1 MIGFFHHVSNGFFDG
16 GLVFETLLTHLYI
29 IGVLL
34 SRTDT
39 GFQDMIVE
47 VQCHD
52 IRSLIYIDRGLSSI
66 SLSDIPCGLKHLL
79 IKFIL
84 THESQKININAMI
97 WKLRFTDE
105 KTEWTE
111 KLII

>member
-1 MIGFFHHVSNGFFDG
+1 M
-16 GLVFETLLTHLYI
+16 
-29 IGVLL
+29 
-34 SRTDT
+34 
-39 GFQDMIVE
+39 
-47 VQCHD
+47 
-52 IRSLIYIDRGLSSI
+52 
-66 SLSDIPCGLKHLL
+66 L

>member
-39 GFQDMIVE
+39 GFQDMWTICLHE
-47 VQCHD
+47 VNC
-52 IRSLIYIDRGLSSI
+52 RSLIQCVQTEHIDSVRVTADL
-66 SLSDIPCGLKHLL
+66 D
-79 IKFIL
+79 L
-84 THESQKININAMI
+84 TFCQATVKSGKCCFSVLT
-97 WKLRFTDE
+97 K
-105 KTEWTE
+105 
-111 KLII
+111 

>member
-66 SLSDIPCGLKHLL
+66 SLSDIPCGLKH
-79 IKFIL
+79 
-84 THESQKININAMI
+84 
-97 WKLRFTDE
+97 
-105 KTEWTE
+105 
-111 KLII
+111 

>member
-1 MIGFFHHVSNGFFDG
+1 MQTAAFGFMPYSICQSLKIVFRCGMIGFFHHVSNGLFDG

-52 IRSLIYIDRGLSSI
+52 IRPLIYIDRGFSSI
-66 SLSDIPCGLKHLL
+66 SLSDIPCGLKH
-79 IKFIL
+79 
-84 THESQKININAMI
+84 
-97 WKLRFTDE
+97 
-105 KTEWTE
+105 
-111 KLII
+111 

>member
-1 MIGFFHHVSNGFFDG
+1 MKVTSFSVDGFD
-16 GLVFETLLTHLYI
+16 
-29 IGVLL
+29 
-34 SRTDT
+34 
-39 GFQDMIVE
+39 
-47 VQCHD
+47 
-52 IRSLIYIDRGLSSI
+52 
-66 SLSDIPCGLKHLL
+66 HLL

-84 THESQKININAMI
+84 TQKININAMI

>member
-1 MIGFFHHVSNGFFDG
+1 MFHFSEFD
-16 GLVFETLLTHLYI
+16 
-29 IGVLL
+29 
-34 SRTDT
+34 
-39 GFQDMIVE
+39 
-47 VQCHD
+47 
-52 IRSLIYIDRGLSSI
+52 
-66 SLSDIPCGLKHLL
+66 HLL

>member
-1 MIGFFHHVSNGFFDG
+1 MPVTKMKAVESPANRFQVWNDWLFSSCFQWFFDG

-52 IRSLIYIDRGLSSI
+52 IRPLIYIDRGLSSI
-66 SLSDIPCGLKHLL
+66 SLSDIPCGMKH
-79 IKFIL
+79 
-84 THESQKININAMI
+84 
-97 WKLRFTDE
+97 
-105 KTEWTE
+105 
-111 KLII
+111 

>member
-47 VQCHD
+47 VV
-52 IRSLIYIDRGLSSI
+52 RSFISI
-66 SLSDIPCGLKHLL
+66 VDFP
-79 IKFIL
+79 
-84 THESQKININAMI
+84 AY
-97 WKLRFTDE
+97 R
-105 KTEWTE
+105 
-111 KLII
+111 